1 MLARYQREIQKLPEN
16 LIDCAFLPVDYRLGA
31 SYDYGARY
39 FLEHVKVSH
48 VFPMHLWGRYSIVET
63 FRNSFRDPK
72 EREKIV
78 SVKQA
83 GQQWEFG
90 VVTEIVEPD
99 FGCEGRPDEGKV
111 KDQVFVQLENG
122 EKRLLEI
129 EDQELYERGID
140 EGSSLLIERGKE

>member
-1 MLARYQREIQKLPEN
+1 M
-16 LIDCAFLPVDYRLGA
+16 
-31 SYDYGARY
+31 
-39 FLEHVKVSH
+39 
-48 VFPMHLWGRYSIVET
+48 
-63 FRNSFRDPK
+63 
-72 EREKIV
+72 

-99 FGCEGRPDEGKV
+99 FWVRRTAGRRKGKGPGFCSV
-111 KDQVFVQLENG
+111 G
-122 EKRLLEI
+122 EWRKRLLEI

>member
-1 MLARYQREIQKLPEN
+1 M
-16 LIDCAFLPVDYRLGA
+16 
-31 SYDYGARY
+31 
-39 FLEHVKVSH
+39 
-48 VFPMHLWGRYSIVET
+48 
-63 FRNSFRDPK
+63 
-72 EREKIV
+72 